1 MTPLMAT
8 PQITCRELVQL
19 ITEYLEG
26 GLSRRDRRRFE
37 RHLRG
42 CDGCTTYV
50 EQMRDTVRLAGAVG
64 EGDLT
69 PQVRDELLAVFR
81 DWKARP

>member
-26 GLSRRDRRRFE
+26 GLSRPDRRRFE

-69 PQVRDELLAVFR
+69 PQVRDELLASHGG
-81 DWKARP
+81 WEAI

>member
-69 PQVRDELLAVFR
+69 PQARDELLAVLR

>member
-1 MTPLMAT
+1 MTVDT
-8 PQITCRELVQL
+8 VSCQELVEL
-19 ITEYLEG
+19 VTDYLEG
-26 GLSRRDRRRFE
+26 RLSWSDRQRVE
-37 RHLRG
+37 THLRG